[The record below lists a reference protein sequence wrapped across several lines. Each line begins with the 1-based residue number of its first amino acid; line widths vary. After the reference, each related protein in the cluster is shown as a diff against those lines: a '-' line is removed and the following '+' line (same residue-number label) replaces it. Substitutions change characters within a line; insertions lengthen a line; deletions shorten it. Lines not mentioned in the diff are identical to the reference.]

1 VLRGRRAWI
10 ALAVLVVLLA
20 GATLAIR
27 SAIKPEN
34 LARTIT
40 AWVERELG
48 ATLTLE
54 QAPALRLVPRL
65 QLDLEG
71 VRLERNDALLA
82 SVGELRIALPWS
94 SLWKG
99 GLAVES
105 LSLRRPTI
113 AWPALTQL
121 LAELSDPDAP
131 AQTPRLP
138 RIAVGLRIEDG
149 TLLSGPDDGDW
160 RLDQV
165 SILTTP
171 LQDGEPF
178 HIDAGARLRGGQART
193 VSLTLRGRP
202 SNASTGLDLDELVG
216 RIVISPDNRPL
227 GDGMTIDLDGFV
239 RVDSSGIGAAEL
251 AGRLPGWPDWLP
263 NMLGYAPDQ
272 PVAMSL
278 RRSAG
283 EGVLVATLTQDDK
296 MLSARLQAADLVAAA
311 ALADRPLAAMA
322 RLRGIWEL
330 DSLALGDVRLEGI
343 RLEVAPV
350 PVPGTGSGDS
360 GGDRDGDAGADP
372 DDVDGDDT
380 KAGAAPAAATGDRA
394 IPGEKEPGDDDAQRG
409 SSAGR

>member
-10 ALAVLVVLLA
+10 ALAVLAVVVA
-20 GATLAIR
+20 GGVLAIR

-48 ATLTLE
+48 ARLSLE

-65 QLDLEG
+65 QLDLAG
-71 VRLERNDALLA
+71 VRLERNDTLLA
-82 SVGELRIALPWS
+82 SVEELRIALPWS
-94 SLWKG
+94 SLWRG

-131 AQTPRLP
+131 ARTPRLP

-149 TLLSGPDDGDW
+149 TLLSGPGDGDW

-178 HIDAGARLRGGQART
+178 HIDAGARLRGAQART

-216 RIVISPDNRPL
+216 RIVVSPDNRPL

-263 NMLGYAPDQ
+263 NMLGYAVDQ
-272 PVAMSL
+272 PVALSL

-283 EGVLVATLTQDDK
+283 EAVLVAALSQDDK
-296 MLSARLQAADLVAAA
+296 VLSARLQATDLAGAM
-311 ALADRPLAAMA
+311 ALADRPLAAIA
-322 RLRGIWEL
+322 ALRGVWQL
-330 DSLALGDVRLEGI
+330 DTLALGELRLEGI
-343 RLEVAPV
+343 RLEIAPV
-350 PVPGTGSGDS
+350 PEPAPAEDDD
-360 GGDRDGDAGADP
+360 GDRDGDG
-372 DDVDGDDT
+372 DGDGGSGQPAT
-380 KAGAAPAAATGDRA
+380 AAGREGNADADADADDRA
-394 IPGEKEPGDDDAQRG
+394 VGEDGSGDDGGQRG
-409 SSAGR
+409 SGA

>member
-1 VLRGRRAWI
+1 MLRGRRAWI

-40 AWVERELG
+40 GWVERELD

-65 QLDLEG
+65 QLDMAG
-71 VRLERNDALLA
+71 VRLERNGSLLA
-82 SVGELRIALPWS
+82 SVGELRIAMPWS
-94 SLWKG
+94 SLWRG

-105 LSLRRPTI
+105 LTLRRPTI

-121 LAELSDPDAP
+121 LAELSDPAAP
-131 AQTPRLP
+131 ARTPRLP

-171 LQDGEPF
+171 LQNGEPF

-202 SNASTGLDLDELVG
+202 SNASTGLDLDALVG

-251 AGRLPGWPDWLP
+251 AGRLPGWPDWVP
-263 NMLGYAPDQ
+263 NMLGYATDQ
-272 PVAMSL
+272 PVALSL

-283 EGVLVATLTQDDK
+283 EAVLVASLTQDDK
-296 MLSARLQAADLVAAA
+296 VLSARLQAADLMAAL
-311 ALADRPLAAMA
+311 ALADRPLAALA
-322 RLRGIWEL
+322 ALRSVWQL
-330 DSLALGDVRLEGI
+330 DALALGDVRIEGI

-350 PVPGTGSGDS
+350 AIPEPTPAEGAVGAEPE
-360 GGDRDGDAGADP
+360 AGADGGDGEA
-372 DDVDGDDT
+372 DDDGTGDD
-380 KAGAAPAAATGDRA
+380 G
-394 IPGEKEPGDDDAQRG
+394 AQRG
-409 SSAGR
+409 SAAGR

>member
-40 AWVERELG
+40 AWVERELD

-65 QLDLEG
+65 QLDMAG
-71 VRLERNDALLA
+71 VRLERNGSLLA
-82 SVGELRIALPWS
+82 SVGELRIAMPWS
-94 SLWKG
+94 SLWRG

-105 LSLRRPTI
+105 LTLRRPTI

-121 LAELSDPDAP
+121 LSELSDPDAP
-131 AQTPRLP
+131 ARTPRLP

-149 TLLSGPDDGDW
+149 TLLSGPNDGDW

-171 LQDGEPF
+171 LQNGEPF

-202 SNASTGLDLDELVG
+202 SNASTGLDLDALVG
-216 RIVISPDNRPL
+216 RIVISPDSRPL

-251 AGRLPGWPDWLP
+251 AGRLPGWPDWVP
-263 NMLGYAPDQ
+263 NMLGYATDQ
-272 PVAMSL
+272 PVALSL

-283 EGVLVATLTQDDK
+283 EAVLVASLTQDDK
-296 MLSARLQAADLVAAA
+296 VLSARLQAADLMAAL
-311 ALADRPLAAMA
+311 ALADRPLAALA
-322 RLRGIWEL
+322 ALRSVWQL
-330 DSLALGDVRLEGI
+330 DALALGDVRIEGI
-343 RLEVAPV
+343 RLEIAPV
-350 PVPGTGSGDS
+350 AVPEPPPAGSS
-360 GGDRDGDAGADP
+360 AEPEPDAGATG
-372 DDVDGDDT
+372 GDS
-380 KAGAAPAAATGDRA
+380 
-394 IPGEKEPGDDDAQRG
+394 EGDDDGTRDDGAQRG
-409 SSAGR
+409 SAAGR

>member
-20 GATLAIR
+20 GGALAIR

-40 AWVERELG
+40 AWVERELD

-71 VRLERNDALLA
+71 VRLERNGSLLA

-94 SLWKG
+94 SLWQG

-171 LQDGEPF
+171 LQNGEPF

-251 AGRLPGWPDWLP
+251 AGRLPGWPDWVP
-263 NMLGYAPDQ
+263 NMLGYATDQ
-272 PVAMSL
+272 PVALSL

-283 EGVLVATLTQDDK
+283 EAVLVASLTQDDK
-296 MLSARLQAADLVAAA
+296 VLSARLQAADLVGAL
-311 ALADRPLAAMA
+311 ALADRPLSALAA
-322 RLRGIWEL
+322 LRGVWQL
-330 DSLALGDVRLEGI
+330 DALALGDVRLEGI
-343 RLEVAPV
+343 RFEVAPV
-350 PVPGTGSGDS
+350 PVPEPAQSDS
-360 GGDRDGDAGADP
+360 DGDGDVEPDTATEGGAPPAGVERGGAGP
-372 DDVDGDDT
+372 PQASDDSTRDDG
-380 KAGAAPAAATGDRA
+380 APNRSA
-394 IPGEKEPGDDDAQRG
+394 
-409 SSAGR
+409 AGR